1 MKLARAVL
9 LLSTATRLSAADLSG
24 SWKLYSTWP
33 DGPGAKMLG
42 DIVLDLKVDGDKV
55 TGVTHLASWPGDA
68 PVANGKIDNGR
79 ITFTATGRLTSS
91 TGIPTCRFEVTVN
104 GEEMTAAMTAISN
117 SFIGDERL
125 IFKGRRIER

>member
-1 MKLARAVL
+1 MKLAHAVL
-9 LLSTATRLSAADLSG
+9 LLSTATSLFAADLSG
-24 SWKLYSTWP
+24 SWKLHSTWP

-55 TGVTHLASWPGDA
+55 TGVAHLSSWPGDA
-68 PVANGKIDNGR
+68 PIANGKIDNGR

-104 GEEMTAAMTAISN
+104 TN
-117 SFIGDERL
+117 
-125 IFKGRRIER
+125 